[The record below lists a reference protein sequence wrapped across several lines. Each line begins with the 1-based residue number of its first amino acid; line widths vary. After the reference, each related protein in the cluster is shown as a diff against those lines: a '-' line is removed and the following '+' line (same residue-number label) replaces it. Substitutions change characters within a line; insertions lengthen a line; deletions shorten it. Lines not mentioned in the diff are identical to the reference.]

1 MTTYDYIIIGG
12 GVAGLYSAYKLSKKY
27 KVLVLE
33 KENYLGGRVQ
43 EVKFHGN
50 TIKLGAGIASKG
62 NRHLLKLLDMLNI
75 KYSSAKGNI
84 NVINDSDYYNKTYH
98 NNMIKQVK
106 EKVKEL
112 TNKKINY
119 GHLTFKQFMYKYFN
133 KKDVDNYFL
142 HSEYND
148 YLDGDVNY
156 HMKYYPISDNLFT
169 PYIILYLSWS
179 ELINKLKQ
187 PSVEYKIN
195 TPVINIKKDND
206 MFIVNNKYKA
216 NKLIFAVTIHPLIKL
231 IKNLTDIDYSKYIG
245 SVPFVRIYSYHKNG
259 HNFTK
264 EGYTILANN
273 NPLSKVITITDRTLM
288 DSYSD
293 SKYAE
298 YWKKYI
304 NNKDKDKLIKRV
316 QSCLEEVD
324 HNVSKIDDIYIKYWN
339 TGVHYFHPLGNRD
352 IKKTLTYLANPAEN
366 IQVVGELISLKQGW
380 VEGAIESV
388 DRILSMY

>member
-1 MTTYDYIIIGG
+1 MATYDYIIIGG

-33 KENYLGGRVQ
+33 KEDYLGGRVQ

-62 NRHLLKLLDMLNI
+62 NRHLLKLLDELKI

-112 TNKKINY
+112 INNKINY

-187 PSVEYKIN
+187 PSVDYKIN

-206 MFIVNNKYKA
+206 IFIVNNKYTA
-216 NKLIFAVTIHPLIKL
+216 NKLIFAVTIQPLIKL
-231 IKNLTDIDYSKYIG
+231 IKNLSDIDYSKYLG
-245 SVPFVRIYSYHKNG
+245 YVPFVRIYTYHKNG
-259 HNFTK
+259 HNFSK

-273 NPLSKVITITDRTLM
+273 NPLQKIITMSDKILM
-288 DSYSD
+288 ASYSD
-293 SKYAE
+293 DKKAN

-304 NNKDKDKLIKRV
+304 NKDDKDKLIKRV
-316 QSCLEEVD
+316 QSCLKQID
-324 HNVSKIDDIYIKYWN
+324 PNITNIDDIYIKYWDA
-339 TGVHYFHPLGNRD
+339 GVHYFHPLGNRD

-366 IQVVGELISLKQGW
+366 IQVVGELLSFRQGW

-388 DRILSMY
+388 DRILSTE

>member
-62 NRHLLKLLDMLNI
+62 NRHLLKLLDILNI

-98 NNMIKQVK
+98 NNMIKEVK
-106 EKVKEL
+106 EKVIEL
-112 TNKKINY
+112 SNKKINY

-206 MFIVNNKYKA
+206 M
-216 NKLIFAVTIHPLIKL
+216 
-231 IKNLTDIDYSKYIG
+231 
-245 SVPFVRIYSYHKNG
+245 
-259 HNFTK
+259 
-264 EGYTILANN
+264 
-273 NPLSKVITITDRTLM
+273 
-288 DSYSD
+288 
-293 SKYAE
+293 
-298 YWKKYI
+298 
-304 NNKDKDKLIKRV
+304 
-316 QSCLEEVD
+316 
-324 HNVSKIDDIYIKYWN
+324 
-339 TGVHYFHPLGNRD
+339 
-352 IKKTLTYLANPAEN
+352 
-366 IQVVGELISLKQGW
+366 
-380 VEGAIESV
+380 
-388 DRILSMY
+388 